1 MSEKKP
7 LPVPA
12 QSPVRAK
19 PEGTDEMLAADSRW
33 RLEFEIE
40 STLIEHP
47 SVLETAVVGRTDLD
61 GQVKPAAWV
70 VLKGHYADEQAL
82 EAELAR
88 HCASRLA
95 SMAPRWFHFVP
106 ALPKTATGMLLRNS
120 LRSWNDRE
128 AAALRFAET
137 P

>member
-1 MSEKKP
+1 MP
-7 LPVPA
+7 
-12 QSPVRAK
+12 
-19 PEGTDEMLAADSRW
+19 AADSMW

-47 SVLETAVVGRTDLD
+47 CVLETAVVGRTDLD
-61 GQVKPAAWV
+61 GEVKPAAWV
-70 VLKGHYADEQAL
+70 VLKREPADAAAL
-82 EAELAR
+82 EAELMQ
-88 HCASRLA
+88 HCEMRLA
-95 SMAPRWFHFVP
+95 SRAPRWFHFVP

-128 AAALRFAET
+128 AAALRFAEF